1 MYRFDA
7 EDPGQSL
14 YTPTTVGVI
23 YLSLMSY
30 MMSLC
35 SIFYNIVA
43 CLCIYSCSIGVFVIC
58 PDDGN
63 RMVTETLANIF

>member
-23 YLSLMSY
+23 GCTYIHFTY
-30 MMSLC
+30 MTVGGEKGMKCFAVS
-35 SIFYNIVA
+35 SNIYMYMFHSVW
-43 CLCIYSCSIGVFVIC
+43 LL
-58 PDDGN
+58 P
-63 RMVTETLANIF
+63 